1 MFWPC
6 ETRTSTCRSF
16 ATISSGL
23 YRFLAIAVL
32 LDVKDIPQVGP
43 LQWGRTTVRGGMT
56 DIFFS
61 YSSADRE
68 RVRPIRDALVAQGF
82 EVFWDQQVPAGMDW
96 DTWIRQH
103 LTKSKCAMA
112 FWSATSVSSDK
123 VTEPGDLDAFPN
135 DFDRA
140 LFKDQ
145 QPAGRRACGEH
156 GLAGPVSHERKGDKL
171 PLENGHIG
179 NQGRRHVRSSVVLA
193 GRPLENL
200 RQFINFCWKGARKP
214 ARRYAAS

>member
-1 MFWPC
+1 
-6 ETRTSTCRSF
+6 
-16 ATISSGL
+16 
-23 YRFLAIAVL
+23 
-32 LDVKDIPQVGP
+32 
-43 LQWGRTTVRGGMT
+43 MT

-68 RVRPIRDALVAQGF
+68 RVRPIRDALAEQGF

-140 LFKDQ
+140 LLKDQ

-193 GRPLENL
+193 GRHSKANGSLSIFVG
-200 RQFINFCWKGARKP
+200 RHGAMNP
-214 ARRYAAS
+214 AGRVGCNIMPIVKDYSRASQSGG